1 MMTTD
6 LHPTQH
12 GMGRRGNICAQLTTR
27 QLDSGSKKL
36 TQQDAAPLSSP
47 ELSFD
52 AKPADTV
59 AETEQAAK
67 VE

>member
-1 MMTTD
+1 
-6 LHPTQH
+6 
-12 GMGRRGNICAQLTTR
+12 MGRRGNIFAQLTTR